1 MSGPV
6 TADGR
11 AAAES
16 EDDRR
21 ARRTWARVAG
31 FLYVATNVTA
41 TLGFVLKGGFIVRG
55 DAAATVA
62 NLAQSGTLYRCSLA
76 LELITVAGVIPL
88 VLGLYVA
95 LRPVAPNLALLAAFW
110 RLMENAVLAV
120 LTLSSFLA
128 LALVARGPAFGDSQT
143 MPALVGALLY
153 VHTYGFQIG
162 FFFLGL
168 GSTLFSWLWWRSR
181 LIPRWLAG
189 LGLFASALMA
199 VVALAIVVEPGVY
212 GTVTMAYMLPMGL
225 YEIGLGLWLLIRG
238 IRSSPNLLGEGDR
251 A

>member
-1 MSGPV
+1 MSALAS
-6 TADGR
+6 ADGR
-11 AAAES
+11 PAAVPE
-16 EDDRR
+16 EEGR

-41 TLGFVLKGGFIVRG
+41 ILGFVLKGGIIVRG

-62 NLAQSGTLYRCSLA
+62 NLAQSGTLYRASLA
-76 LELITVAGVIPL
+76 LELVTVAGVIPL
-88 VLGLYVA
+88 ILGLYVA
-95 LRPVAPNLALLAAFW
+95 LKPVAPNLALLAAFW
-110 RLMENAVLAV
+110 RLMENAVLVV

-128 LALVARGPAFGDSQT
+128 LALIPRGAALGEA

-153 VHTYGFQIG
+153 VHSYGFQIG

-199 VVALAIVVEPGVY
+199 VVALAIVVEPRVY
-212 GTVTMAYMLPMGL
+212 ATVTMAYMLPMGL
-225 YEIGLGLWLLIRG
+225 YEIGLGLWLLVRG
-238 IRSSPNLLGEGDR
+238 IDRPARS
-251 A
+251 

>member
-1 MSGPV
+1 MS
-6 TADGR
+6 AMAS
-11 AAAES
+11 AAVRRGAES
-16 EDDRR
+16 DGENRS
-21 ARRTWARVAG
+21 RRTWARVAG
-31 FLYVATNVTA
+31 LLYVATNVTA
-41 TLGFVLKGGFIVRG
+41 ILGFVLKGGLIVRG
-55 DAAATVA
+55 DAAATAA
-62 NLAQSGTLYRCSLA
+62 NLAQSGTLYRASLA
-76 LELITVAGVIPL
+76 LELVTVAGVIPL
-88 VLGLYVA
+88 IVGLFVA

-110 RLMENAVLAV
+110 RLMENALLAV

-128 LALVARGPAFGDSQT
+128 LALIPRGAALGDAQA

-153 VHTYGFQIG
+153 VHTYGFQLG

-199 VVALAIVVEPGVY
+199 VVALGIVVDPRVY
-212 GTVTMAYMLPMGL
+212 ATVTMAYMAPMGI

-238 IRSSPNLLGEGDR
+238 IDPQRTD
-251 A
+251 AI

>member
-1 MSGPV
+1 MSAP
-6 TADGR
+6 ASDDGR
-11 AAAES
+11 LVAPPGE
-16 EDDRR
+16 EHR
-21 ARRTWARVAG
+21 ARRTWSRVAG

-41 TLGFVLKGGFIVRG
+41 TLGFIIKGGFAVRG

-62 NLAQSGTLYRCSLA
+62 NLTQSGALYRSSLA
-76 LELITVAGVIPL
+76 LELVTVAGVIPL
-88 VLGLYVA
+88 IVGLYVA

-110 RLMENAVLAV
+110 RLMENSVLAV
-120 LTLSSFLA
+120 LTLGSFLA
-128 LALVARGPAFGDSQT
+128 LALVARAPALGDSQT
-143 MPALVGALLY
+143 MPAMVTALLS

-199 VVALAIVVEPGVY
+199 AVALAIIVEPRVY
-212 GTVTMAYMLPMGL
+212 ATVTMAYMAPMGF

-238 IRSSPNLLGEGDR
+238 IDPEKAS
-251 A
+251 AAQ